1 VAKSMLSDEELDHL
15 LSRASRTQPVDRA
28 ALDDARVLAALA
40 SLRHDIESGKHLQGP
55 TKLRMRRFYRRRWVT
70 LGAATAAV
78 AVASLVGVETLT
90 GEGGGAGLPL
100 AVSPAAAAQLNGVAH
115 AAAGQA
121 MPGAGQWEYL
131 EVKNEATATVSARNA
146 VVAYS
151 STQTQQSWIA
161 PAQGD
166 TDSAVRGRDT
176 NDGFSFLTPQDQA
189 TYLANKSAFDAG
201 AVGQAMASGVTQDKL
216 FPSDGGQLPVWET
229 SPTSDPQTL
238 IAEIWKQFVS
248 EHSGPGVVTGDLNAQ
263 RPGALWTVLNNLL
276 LDSTSAQL
284 RSTAYAAIAYVQGAK
299 VLGNAT
305 DQLGRSG
312 IEISFREIGNNFRQT
327 LIVSPTTGDP
337 LEYDMTLE
345 SIAGG
350 LPATYALLPIGTV
363 VQRLI
368 FLQRAVVNSDTALP
382 NGGSQPIAAPT
393 PTTTAPTQT
402 TTTSAAQTTT
412 TAAQG

>member
-1 VAKSMLSDEELDHL
+1 VARSMLSDEELDHL
-15 LSRASRTQPVDRA
+15 LGRASRTQPVDRA

-40 SLRHDIESGKHLQGP
+40 SLRHDIESGEHLQGP
-55 TKLRMRRFYRRRWVT
+55 SKLRMRRFYRRRWVT

-146 VVAYS
+146 VVAYT

-161 PAQGD
+161 PVQGN
-166 TDSAVRGRDT
+166 TDSPVRGRDT
-176 NDGFSFLTPQDQA
+176 NDSFSFLTPQDHA
-189 TYLANKSAFDAG
+189 TYLANKPAFDAG
-201 AVGQAMASGVTQDKL
+201 AVGQAMANGVTLDKIY
-216 FPSDGGQLPVWET
+216 PSDDGELPVWET
-229 SPTSDPQTL
+229 SPTRDPQTL

-263 RPGALWTVLNNLL
+263 RPAALWTALNYLL

-284 RSTAYAAIAYVQGAK
+284 RSTAYAALAYVQGAK

-312 IEISFREIGNNFRQT
+312 IEISFRGGNDFRQT
-327 LIVSPTTGDP
+327 LIVSPRTGDP

-345 SIAGG
+345 STAGG
-350 LPATYALLPIGTV
+350 LPPTYALLPIGTV

-382 NGGSQPIAAPT
+382 SGGSQPVAPPT

-402 TTTSAAQTTT
+402 TTTSPPQSTT